1 MEFSFPE
8 SALKLIG
15 MSLLCMF
22 LPLTAATYHFFRR
35 RRRKVEINRIFKILK
50 IDEKQKKA
58 YEDEKPGPYL
68 LWAVAYITVVSF
80 VGLMLIFMS
89 SEFKIDEFPI
99 VKIGALEF
107 PAKGSRLVFGMAF
120 LGAYMWGLHHV
131 IRRFFVN
138 DLFPGVYYRLSYRMG
153 LAAITAMVVF
163 NAYHAIRGC
172 DGSDIVWY
180 SNIWPA
186 LAFMIGMFPRRA
198 LHWMTSRLPIVSP
211 ESPLVPHAPLD
222 MIEGITIHD
231 KMRLEELEIDTCY
244 DLATYDFV
252 PLILKTPYS
261 ARELVSW
268 ILQAKLCVHFG
279 EAVRELR
286 QHGIRK
292 IIDIEDLNTDDFNK
306 LTSETSVTMS
316 AFKNAQKAIE
326 EDKEEIDRLHKAE
339 HELSKFWEEKEQSE

>member
-1 MEFSFPE
+1 MEFLSQVYV
-8 SALKLIG
+8 LKFIG
-15 MSLLCMF
+15 MFLLSMF
-22 LPLTAATYHFFRR
+22 MPLTAGTYFSFRR
-35 RRRKVEINRIFKILK
+35 QRRKIEIDRIFDILK
-50 IDEKQKKA
+50 IDWKQREA
-58 YEDEKPGPYL
+58 YEDVRPGSYL
-68 LWAVAYITVVSF
+68 FLAVAYISCVSLA
-80 VGLMLIFMS
+80 GLMIIFLGPDLGL
-89 SEFKIDEFPI
+89 DEFPM
-99 VKIGALEF
+99 VKIGNSWF
-107 PAKGSRLVFGMAF
+107 PADGSRVVFGMAF

-153 LAAITAMVVF
+153 LAAITAMVIY
-163 NAYHAIRGC
+163 NAYHALKGC
-172 DGSDIVWY
+172 NESDIGSY
-180 SNIWPA
+180 SNVWPA

-198 LHWMTSRLPIVSP
+198 LHWLSTRLPIISP

-279 EAVRELR
+279 EAVKDLR

-292 IIDIEDLNTDDFNK
+292 ITDLRELDEGALVK
-306 LTSETSVTMS
+306 LMTETSVTK
-316 AFKNAQKAIE
+316 AALERAQKSIE
-326 EDKEEIDRLHKAE
+326 NDKDEINRLHKAE
-339 HELSKFWEEKEQSE
+339 QELGKFWGD